1 MGYLMPF
8 YSEKI
13 GNVDTFN
20 DHCVGATE
28 RMSWL
33 PRRCY
38 ESNRVLWLKKAIRR
52 SAVNLKVKE
61 KYTGISK
68 WTGRFEPVWEH
79 RWYHKHEYLK
89 LKIKGEV

>member
-1 MGYLMPF
+1 MGYLMHF

-13 GNVDTFN
+13 GNFDTFN
-20 DHCVGATE
+20 SHCVGATE
-28 RMSWL
+28 TISWL

-38 ESNRVLWLKKAIRR
+38 ESNRVLWLRKAIRR
-52 SAVNLKVKE
+52 SAM
-61 KYTGISK
+61 
-68 WTGRFEPVWEH
+68 WTGPGEPAWEH